1 MTAYLE
7 INDAG
12 LMTTIQDKG
21 RYGYQAAGIP
31 VSGALDF
38 EQLQIAN
45 CLVGNDLDMAG
56 FEIRLQG
63 PVITV
68 QAEQVTI
75 ALTGTQTPIELISPI
90 KGQVAAYRS
99 VKLERGQSFRIGTIA
114 DSAVCYLAIKGG
126 VDIPKVFNSYS
137 TCMAAGLGGYE
148 GRRLL
153 QGDTIA
159 VQDDK
164 PKQDPLL
171 ALPQDHIDAL
181 SLNPSARHI
190 RVILGPQS
198 DYFSDDAI
206 NIFLGQSYR
215 ISQET
220 NRMGARLDGHAID
233 HLHGFN
239 IASDGIVKGAIQVP
253 GNGLPIILLADCQ
266 TTGGYPK
273 IATVISTDLCKIGRM
288 MPGSDFQF
296 QAVTIVEAEAIAN
309 EAFQK
314 QQERL
319 NAIRKLDLNEMT
331 LDQRLFAYNLIS
343 GYINADGQ
351 D

>member
-1 MTAYLE
+1 MTPCLE
-7 INDAG
+7 IIDAG

-38 EQLQIAN
+38 EHLQIAN
-45 CLVGNDLDMAG
+45 QLVGNDLDQAG

-68 QAEQVTI
+68 QADQVTI

-99 VKLERGQSFRIGTIA
+99 VKLERGQSFRIGTIT

-126 VDIPKVFNSYS
+126 IDIPLVFDSHS
-137 TCMAAGLGGYE
+137 TCMAAGLGGYQ

-153 QGDTIA
+153 KGDTISLMDGMP
-159 VQDDK
+159 QNN
-164 PKQDPLL
+164 PLL
-171 ALPQDHIDAL
+171 ALPQNHIDAL
-181 SLNPSARHI
+181 SLNSSDRKI

-198 DYFSDDAI
+198 DYFSADAI
-206 NIFLGQSYR
+206 DIFLQNSYR

-220 NRMGARLDGHAID
+220 NRMGARLEGQTLD
-233 HLHGFN
+233 HLNGFN

-288 MPGSDFQF
+288 MPGTDFQF
-296 QAVTIVEAEAIAN
+296 DSVSITEAEAIARK
-309 EAFQK
+309 AHQK
-314 QQERL
+314 HQDRL
-319 NAIRKLDLNEMT
+319 KAITKLDLNAMT
-331 LDQRLFAYNLIS
+331 LDQRLLTYNLIS